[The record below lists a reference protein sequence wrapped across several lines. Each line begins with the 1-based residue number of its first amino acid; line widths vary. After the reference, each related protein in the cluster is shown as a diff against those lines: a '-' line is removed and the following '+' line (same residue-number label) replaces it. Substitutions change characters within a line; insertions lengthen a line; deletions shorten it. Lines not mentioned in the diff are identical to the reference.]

1 MKVSGACEHG
11 IIAAKVS
18 DANKKSCDNNN
29 HDSDKMQHIEDAR
42 LDKTNM
48 SKAKFPNTTR
58 RRVSSVVCRRL
69 SSSGTL
75 LTLTGARTWS
85 EEDG

>member
-1 MKVSGACEHG
+1 
-11 IIAAKVS
+11 
-18 DANKKSCDNNN
+18 
-29 HDSDKMQHIEDAR
+29 
-42 LDKTNM
+42 M

-58 RRVSSVVCRRL
+58 RRLSSVVCRRL

-85 EEDG
+85 EEHLVFVSEGGPSEDLPGMMYLSTPGCDWPKAWITYCPPGVVDREFYT